1 MTDKKTEPDA
11 KAEPATTTPD
21 ADVKTAAAVTTS
33 APVRRRKDAA
43 AATTPPAAAAPPAKG
58 LPRRPRFPMAEGTR
72 EELERTGR
80 AVDPFT
86 GEVLEDAEKRKAYL
100 AAAKARGESVP
111 REA

>member
-11 KAEPATTTPD
+11 KTEPATTPD

-58 LPRRPRFPMAEGTR
+58 KRRPRFAMAEGTR
-72 EELERTGR
+72 EELARTGR

-86 GEVLEDAEKRKAYL
+86 GELLEDPERRKAYL
-100 AAAKARGESVP
+100 DAARARGESVP